1 MKKISI
7 CVPCYNEQGNVN
19 EMYTVLTDIMSNIN
33 DYTYEI
39 IFEDNSSTDE
49 TQNILRNIAFNDKR
63 VKVILNN
70 RNFGPMANSAYIV
83 YQATG
88 DAIIGLPCD
97 FQEPPEMI
105 PSFIEQWEKGYK
117 VVLGQKTRS
126 EENTFIYLLRSL
138 YYKIMKSFSKV
149 DELEHVT
156 GFGIFDREVIDMI
169 ESLKEPEPN
178 FRNLVVQL
186 GYEIKLLPY
195 EQKQRRSGKSGY
207 SFFSYLNLAIHS
219 FINVASSSMRII
231 TITGTI
237 CTFIS
242 FLLILG
248 ACILQLFK
256 IVDFMSLP
264 IFLLLILILLGSITI
279 FSLGLLGE
287 YLISLFTYVK
297 QYPLVVE
304 KERINFND

>member
-207 SFFSYLNLAIHS
+207 SFLSYLNLAIHS

-248 ACILQLFK
+248 LCILQLFK
-256 IVDFMSLP
+256 IINFMSLQ
-264 IFLLLILILLGSITI
+264 IFLLFILILLASITI

-304 KERINFND
+304 KERINF